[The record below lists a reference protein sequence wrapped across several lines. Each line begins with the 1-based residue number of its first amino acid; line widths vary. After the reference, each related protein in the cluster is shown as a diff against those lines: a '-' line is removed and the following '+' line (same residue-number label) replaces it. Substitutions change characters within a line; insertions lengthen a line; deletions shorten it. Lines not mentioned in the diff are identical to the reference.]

1 MRLRSV
7 EFEMPQAAAAAEF
20 FTQTWGLI
28 DAGTR
33 GATHYMRGTED
44 HAYVIS
50 ATEAPTKAVVSV
62 TFSGSEQ
69 EVAGVFAEV
78 NKRKIACLPM
88 RSFDEPGAPRGFTFA
103 GEEGQVYRVLSD
115 TEPVE
120 ALAHDRNHPLQLTHA
135 VMNVLDRTACER
147 FAEGV
152 LGFKLSDRTRAMSFL
167 RCNRQHH
174 AVAYVGAEDR
184 SLNHLAFEMMD
195 MEAVMQGIGR
205 MRDHKVPLLWGP
217 GRHGPG
223 NNVFSYFVP
232 PHGGVI
238 EYTSEINQVD
248 DNYPVGSP
256 EDWKWPPGRFDH
268 WGISMPNGALGKE
281 AESVYKFRQMQ

>member
-7 EFEMPQAAAAAEF
+7 EFELPQAAAAAEF

-28 DAGTR
+28 DAGKR

-44 HAYVIS
+44 HGYVIS
-50 ATEAPTKAVVSV
+50 VTEAPAKAVVSV
-62 TFSGSEQ
+62 TFSGGKDEIAR
-69 EVAGVFAEV
+69 VRAAAEK
-78 NKRKIACLPM
+78 NKSPLSPM
-88 RSFDEPGAPRGFTFA
+88 RDYDEPGKPNGFTMT
-103 GEEGQVYRVLSD
+103 GVEGQVYRVLTE
-115 TEPVE
+115 TEPVK
-120 ALAHDRNHPLQLTHA
+120 ALPRDRDHPLQLTHA
-135 VMNVLDRTACER
+135 VMNVQDRSACER
-147 FAEGV
+147 FAEEV

-174 AVAYVGAEDR
+174 AVAYVGAEER

-195 MEAVMQGIGR
+195 MEAVMHGIGR
-205 MRDHKVPLLWGP
+205 MRDRKVPLLWGP

-248 DNYPVGSP
+248 DNYPVGNP
-256 EDWKWPPGRFDH
+256 DDWKWPPGRVDQ

-281 AESVYKFRQMQ
+281 AEAMYKFRQM